1 MKHFIRQ
8 TARDIYISTDTAT
21 YMYIYI
27 YTYTPAPQPSTPPPH
42 PLTVCLLVCLCV
54 LLAPFV
60 DILMPCPLVCLSAQR
75 THTHPLQTHTLTHTH
90 PPCLALFVLQSNVA
104 SRRRS
109 GSTACLAFVI
119 GCHWW
124 PRCGFIFLLISS
136 FPGCSLSSA
145 PGTGA
150 SALHCAKCSIAGV
163 PKCCCCC
170 CHCCCCCCRLLQ
182 TYERTPPT
190 YFVSKAI
197 CLFIVEVFIVVVP
210 LLACSSGHS
219 WGHFNCRAPGKQP
232 GDCAATGNVSSRNVM
247 ANRRNWLQLSKTVTH
262 VSLYLHLQSKLI

>member
-1 MKHFIRQ
+1 MP
-8 TARDIYISTDTAT
+8 ARLSFSTT
-21 YMYIYI
+21 
-27 YTYTPAPQPSTPPPH
+27 H
-42 PLTVCLLVCLCV
+42 
-54 LLAPFV
+54 
-60 DILMPCPLVCLSAQR
+60 
-75 THTHPLQTHTLTHTH
+75 THTHPLHTKHTHTH

-104 SRRRS
+104 SRRRL

-170 CHCCCCCCRLLQ
+170 CCHCCCCCRLLQ

-219 WGHFNCRAPGKQP
+219 WGHFNCSQ
-232 GDCAATGNVSSRNVM
+232 AARRLRCHWQCLFPQCHGQQAQLVATIQDSYTCIFVSAS
-247 ANRRNWLQLSKTVTH
+247 A
-262 VSLYLHLQSKLI
+262 I